1 MDDITAEYLF
11 TCKNSYFLKI
21 YPADDSSKDT
31 DVYKR
36 LVEIAQLH
44 FAQKKEDDFAG
55 FLEESQ
61 YRVSLWTAHLILEF
75 GQPNKSLIE
84 NCLNVIRN
92 HSESSLS
99 VEVETQQRKWLE
111 KNESKYIY

>member
-21 YPADDSSKDT
+21 YPADDNSKHT

-36 LVEIAQLH
+36 LIEIAKS
-44 FAQKKEDDFAG
+44 FFNSDRQKYFAG

-75 GQPNKSLIE
+75 GKPNKSLIE
-84 NCLNVIRN
+84 NCLNLIRD
-92 HSESSLS
+92 HSKSSLS
-99 VEVETQQRKWLE
+99 VG
-111 KNESKYIY
+111 